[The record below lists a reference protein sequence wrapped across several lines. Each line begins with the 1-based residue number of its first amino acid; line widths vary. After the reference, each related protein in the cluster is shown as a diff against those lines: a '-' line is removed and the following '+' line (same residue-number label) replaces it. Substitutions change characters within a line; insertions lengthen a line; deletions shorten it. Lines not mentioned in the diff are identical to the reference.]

1 MKIGSKFKELML
13 VSLLTVVM
21 VSLSFNLY
29 KHYVYTQLQSHYSSL
44 HRNVIALQESLF
56 SFQFRSINHYDELSD
71 MLVQTEL
78 FAEELNHSIL
88 EHFSEVPLIFQPFDA
103 SALENTKAT
112 ELKVKAFVRE
122 KESLLSANVSLNY
135 ARKTITLLQETL
147 FNRYSSAA
155 EKLVISMATQR
166 GFSDSPYPEGSS
178 LSQDT
183 AYQSL
188 LSYVQLQDRVKHQ
201 IERKQA
207 TLTSLGISEHLK
219 KINAYWAGEVS
230 TSIGNIAFLIF
241 AMIIIVCTYALYRQK
256 LSFIE
261 LLKMKQTVIEAE
273 KQRASH
279 ALIAEHAKDAII
291 VTDPNGSVTWVNKG
305 FEMLSGYSLQE
316 MIGKSPGS
324 VLQGK
329 DTCPY
334 SVQRIS
340 DAIKNQKN
348 IESTLLN
355 YHKNGTPYWID
366 MIITPIKDEDGHL
379 NCYIAVERDITKKIQ
394 LERKL
399 EQSVEQANVAN
410 DAKSTFLATM
420 SHELRTPLNGILGMA
435 QIMLSETTNREHKE
449 QLEVLLE
456 SGDHLTSLLDDILD
470 FSKIEQNKLELDA
483 VPFHFKQIL
492 TPITSTYQLLCD
504 NKGIELQ
511 VDDQIPDHL
520 VFLADISRIR
530 QIIFNL
536 MSNAV
541 KFTANGRVQ
550 LRCICESEAH
560 NTYGLTVEIEDSG
573 IGIAQDRLEH
583 IFDPFIQAE
592 SSTTR
597 NFGGTGL
604 GLAIV
609 KQLVELMGGT
619 IRVSSSLGVGTRFTF
634 HISVE
639 QTQDRPIQHEPE
651 TKPFK
656 PLPVGLDILIVED
669 NPVNTMVTKKFCY
682 SLGHKVST
690 AKDGLEA
697 VERLQESTYDII
709 IMDNHM
715 PRLDGIEA
723 TQYIRN
729 ELKLDTIIFGCT
741 ADVFQKAH
749 DRFIDAGANY
759 VLTKPLQK
767 NSFNDALA
775 EHKSMIEQR
784 RAVKDNVVD
793 LEPFTVSMETNSTSE
808 SEIDLSFYINDV
820 CAGDV
825 TQLIEIIT
833 TLKESMNESVDAL
846 VEAAETKDIDSIK
859 LHTHT
864 VKGIANSLNAN
875 KMFNKSEQ
883 IFLMTSQGQLPDLSV
898 LKELINLL
906 KINADQ
912 TSRLLKQHLA
922 EQSCQGSSS
931 TQHQDVR

>member
-1 MKIGSKFKELML
+1 MKISSKIKELIL
-13 VSLLTVVM
+13 VSLLTLVM
-21 VSLSFNLY
+21 VFLSFNIY
-29 KHYVYTQLQSHYSSL
+29 KHYVHTQLQSNYNSL

-56 SFQFRSINHYDELSD
+56 SFQFRSFNRYDELSE

-78 FAEELNHSIL
+78 FAEELNSSIHKYFK
-88 EHFSEVPLIFQPFDA
+88 ETPFIFQPFDA
-103 SALENTKAT
+103 SALETTKAT
-112 ELKVKAFVRE
+112 ELKIKAFVRE

-135 ARKTITLLQETL
+135 AGKTISLLQEEL
-147 FNRYSSAA
+147 FNRYSSVA
-155 EKLVISMATQR
+155 EKLVISTATQG
-166 GFSDSPYPEGSS
+166 GFSDSLYLEDSS
-178 LSQDT
+178 LAQNT

-188 LSYVQLQDRVKHQ
+188 ISYVQLQDRVKHQ
-201 IERKQA
+201 VERKQVA
-207 TLTSLGISEHLK
+207 LTSLGISEHLK
-219 KINAYWAGEVS
+219 KVDSYWTKEVNN
-230 TSIGNIAFLIF
+230 SIGNIAFLIF
-241 AMIIIVCTYALYRQK
+241 TMIILVCSYALHRQR

-279 ALIAEHAKDAII
+279 ALVAEHAKDAII
-291 VTDPNGSVTWVNKG
+291 VTDPDGLVTWVNKG
-305 FEMLSGYSLQE
+305 FERLSGYSLQE

-324 VLQGK
+324 VLQGE

-334 SVQRIS
+334 AVQRIS
-340 DAIKNQKN
+340 NAIRSHNN

-366 MIITPIKDEDGHL
+366 MIITPIKDKDGHL
-379 NCYIAVERDITKKIQ
+379 NCYIAVARDTTKKIQ

-399 EQSVEQANVAN
+399 EQSAERANVAN
-410 DAKSTFLATM
+410 KAKSTFLATM

-435 QIMLSETTNREHKE
+435 QIMRGETSNSEHKE

-470 FSKIEQNKLELDA
+470 FSKIEQNRLELES
-483 VPFHFKQIL
+483 VPFHFNQIL
-492 TPITSTYQLLCD
+492 TPIISTYQLLCD
-504 NKGIELQ
+504 EKGIELE
-511 VDDQIPDHL
+511 VDNQIPDHL

-541 KFTANGRVQ
+541 KFTASGNIQ
-550 LRCICESEAH
+550 LRCLCQSEAY

-573 IGIAQDRLEH
+573 IGIAQDRLVH

-619 IRVSSSLGVGTRFTF
+619 ISVSSNQGVGTRFTF
-634 HISVE
+634 HVSAE
-639 QTQDRPIQHEPE
+639 QTQDRPIQNEPE
-651 TKPFK
+651 IKQLK
-656 PLPVGLDILIVED
+656 SLPIGLDILIVED
-669 NPVNTMVTKKFCY
+669 NPVNAMVTKKFCH
-682 SLGHKVST
+682 SLDHKVSI

-697 VERLQESTYDII
+697 IELLQESAFDII

-729 ELKLDTIIFGCT
+729 ELKLNTIIFGCT
-741 ADVFQKAH
+741 ADVFQEAH

-775 EHKSMIEQR
+775 SHKSMIEQR
-784 RAVKDNVVD
+784 RALEGKVVD
-793 LEPFTVSMETNSTSE
+793 LKPITFSNESHSTSE
-808 SEIDLSFYINDV
+808 SEVDLSFYINDV
-820 CAGDV
+820 CAGDNA
-825 TQLIEIIT
+825 QLVEIVT
-833 TLKESMNESVDAL
+833 TLKESMSESIDAL

-859 LHTHT
+859 IHTHT
-864 VKGIANSLNAN
+864 MKGIASSLNAN

-883 IFLMTSQGQLPDLSV
+883 IFQMAIQGHVPDLSA
-898 LKELINLL
+898 LQELINLI
-906 KINADQ
+906 KINTDQ
-912 TSRLLKQHLA
+912 TSVLLKRHL
-922 EQSCQGSSS
+922 EEHSGQDS
-931 TQHQDVR
+931 TSIPK

>member
-1 MKIGSKFKELML
+1 MKISSKIKELIL
-13 VSLLTVVM
+13 VSLLTLVV

-29 KHYVYTQLQSHYSSL
+29 KHYVHTQLQNNYNLL

-56 SFQFRSINHYDELSD
+56 SFQFRSFSRYDELSE

-78 FAEELNHSIL
+78 FAEELNSSIH
-88 EHFSEVPLIFQPFDA
+88 EHFLETPFIFQPFDA
-103 SALENTKAT
+103 SALEKTKAT
-112 ELKVKAFVRE
+112 ELKVKAFVRA

-135 ARKTITLLQETL
+135 AGKTINLLQEEL
-147 FNRYSSAA
+147 FNRYSSVT
-155 EKLVISMATQR
+155 EKLVISTATQ
-166 GFSDSPYPEGSS
+166 GGLSDSLYLEDSS
-178 LSQDT
+178 LSQST
-183 AYQSL
+183 TYQSL
-188 LSYVQLQDRVKHQ
+188 ISYVQLQDRVQHQ
-201 IERKQA
+201 IDRKQVA
-207 TLTSLGISEHLK
+207 LTNLGVSEHLK
-219 KINAYWAGEVS
+219 KVDAYWANEVS
-230 TSIGNIAFLIF
+230 NSVENIVFLIF
-241 AMIIIVCTYALYRQK
+241 SMIILVCTYGLHRQK
-256 LSFIE
+256 LAFVE
-261 LLKMKQTVIEAE
+261 LLKLKQTVIESE
-273 KQRASH
+273 KQRTSH

-291 VTDPNGSVTWVNKG
+291 VTDPNGLVTWVNKG
-305 FEMLSGYSLQE
+305 FERLSGYSLQE
-316 MIGKSPGS
+316 MVGKSPGS

-329 DTCPY
+329 ETCPY
-334 SVQRIS
+334 AVQRIS
-340 DAIKNQKN
+340 NAIEKQNN
-348 IESTLLN
+348 IESTILN

-366 MIITPIKDEDGHL
+366 MIITPILDEDDHL

-394 LERKL
+394 LEKKL
-399 EQSVEQANVAN
+399 EQSVERANVAN

-435 QIMLSETTNREHKE
+435 QIMRGETTNSEHKE

-492 TPITSTYQLLCD
+492 TPIISTYQLLCD
-504 NKGIELQ
+504 EKGIELEI
-511 VDDQIPDHL
+511 DNQIPDHL

-541 KFTANGRVQ
+541 KFTANGNVQ
-550 LRCICESEAH
+550 LRCSCKSEAY
-560 NTYGLTVEIEDSG
+560 NTYDITVEIEDSG
-573 IGIAQDRLEH
+573 IGIAQDRLVY

-619 IRVSSSLGVGTRFTF
+619 ISVSSNLGIGTCFTF
-634 HISVE
+634 HISAE
-639 QTQDRPIQHEPE
+639 QTQDRPIQQAPE
-651 TKPFK
+651 TKQFK
-656 PLPVGLDILIVED
+656 SLPIELDILIVED
-669 NPVNTMVTKKFCY
+669 NPVNAMVTKKFCH
-682 SLGHKVST
+682 SLDHKVSI

-697 VERLQESTYDII
+697 IELVQGNAYDII

-729 ELKLDTIIFGCT
+729 ELKINTIIFGCT
-741 ADVFQKAH
+741 ADVFQEAH

-775 EHKSMIEQR
+775 EHKPLIEQR
-784 RAVKDNVVD
+784 RALEGKVVD
-793 LEPFTVSMETNSTSE
+793 LEPFTQSNDTNSTSE
-808 SEIDLSFYINDV
+808 SEVDLSFYINDV
-820 CAGDV
+820 CAGDNA
-825 TQLIEIIT
+825 QLVEIIT
-833 TLKESMNESVDAL
+833 TLKESMIESIDAL

-864 VKGIANSLNAN
+864 MKGIASSLNAN
-875 KMFNKSEQ
+875 KMLNKSEQ
-883 IFLMTSQGQLPDLSV
+883 IFQMTSQGQVPDLAM
-898 LKELINLL
+898 LQELINLL
-906 KINADQ
+906 KVNSDQ
-912 TSRLLKQHLA
+912 TSLLLKQYLA
-922 EQSCQGSSS
+922 THSDQNS
-931 TQHQDVR
+931 TFM